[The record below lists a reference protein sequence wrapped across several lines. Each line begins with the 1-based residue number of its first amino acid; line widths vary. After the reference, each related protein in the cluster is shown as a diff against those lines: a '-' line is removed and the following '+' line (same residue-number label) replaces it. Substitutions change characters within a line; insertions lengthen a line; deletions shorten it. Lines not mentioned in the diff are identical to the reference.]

1 MLKIPGETNGAFCDG
16 VSRRNFLQIGS
27 LAMGGIALPELLRAE
42 ATLGSKAQKQKRII
56 MIYLQGGPSH
66 TDMWDI
72 KDRATKE
79 YRGEFTSIS
88 TSVPGVRVCE
98 HFPKLAK
105 MWQDCTSIRSTVGQ
119 PPAHNSFHLM
129 TGRPGPRGPQPSGG
143 WPSIGSVIAKV
154 QGEGPNGTPP
164 FIGFDSRAQGP
175 GFLGAPYKYFEP
187 KGKGKQDLVL
197 NGIDTSR
204 LDDRKALLGSFDS
217 FRRAADNS
225 RKMEGLD
232 KFNQQA
238 FGVITSSTLVD
249 ALDIKK
255 EDPKRLAKYE
265 VPKGYRDVK
274 SFCTARRLVE
284 AGARFV
290 TLSWG
295 GWDTHGSN
303 FVTLGKQLPSLDIG
317 LSALISDLKES
328 GRLDDTTICVWGEFG
343 RTPRVNGRAG
353 RDHWPRVMGTFL
365 AGGGMKNGQAIGE
378 TDWRTGG
385 EATARPVH
393 IQEILATLYH
403 NVGINPLKEMLS
415 DLNGR
420 PQFLTDAGRGPLPE
434 LV

>member
-1 MLKIPGETNGAFCDG
+1 A
-16 VSRRNFLQIGS
+16 
-27 LAMGGIALPELLRAE
+27 
-42 ATLGSKAQKQKRII
+42 
-56 MIYLQGGPSH
+56 
-66 TDMWDI
+66 
-72 KDRATKE
+72 KD
-79 YRGEFTSIS
+79 
-88 TSVPGVRVCE
+88 
-98 HFPKLAK
+98 
-105 MWQDCTSIRSTVGQ
+105 
-119 PPAHNSFHLM
+119 
-129 TGRPGPRGPQPSGG
+129 
-143 WPSIGSVIAKV
+143 

-175 GFLGAPYKYFEP
+175 GFLGAPYKYFAP

-217 FRRAADNS
+217 FRRDVDNS

-255 EDPKRLAKYE
+255 EDPMRLAKYE

-274 SFCTARRLVE
+274 SFCTARRLIE

-295 GWDTHGSN
+295 GWDTHSN
-303 FVTLGKQLPSLDIG
+303 NFKTLAKQLPALDIG
-317 LSALISDLKES
+317 LSALISDLKET

-343 RTPRVNGRAG
+343 RTPRINKNPG

-365 AGGGMKNGQAIGE
+365 AGGGMRNGQAIGE

-385 EATARPVH
+385 EASARPVH
-393 IQEILATLYH
+393 IQEILSTLYY